1 MATTKKYNFIYFKN
15 ITDVS
20 IRNIK
25 NIIFKTYFIMFFAF
39 ENIKGILN
47 AVNIKVLN
55 SAMLIFVIEIFMII
69 ISWQYNILIEKSNK
83 NRRRR
88 KRA

>member
-1 MATTKKYNFIYFKN
+1 
-15 ITDVS
+15 
-20 IRNIK
+20 
-25 NIIFKTYFIMFFAF
+25 MFFAF

-55 SAMLIFVIEIFMII
+55 SAMLIFVIEIVMII
-69 ISWQYNILIEKSNK
+69 LSWQYNILIEKSNK

>member
-1 MATTKKYNFIYFKN
+1 MQF
-15 ITDVS
+15 
-20 IRNIK
+20 
-25 NIIFKTYFIMFFAF
+25 FKTYFIMFFAF

>member
-1 MATTKKYNFIYFKN
+1 
-15 ITDVS
+15 
-20 IRNIK
+20 
-25 NIIFKTYFIMFFAF
+25 MFFAF

>member
-1 MATTKKYNFIYFKN
+1 MEKRKLNIIIFI
-15 ITDVS
+15 VS
-20 IRNIK
+20 IMCSAIAMVYLPDILPSYFDAKGNI
-25 NIIFKTYFIMFFAF
+25 
-39 ENIKGILN
+39 ILN